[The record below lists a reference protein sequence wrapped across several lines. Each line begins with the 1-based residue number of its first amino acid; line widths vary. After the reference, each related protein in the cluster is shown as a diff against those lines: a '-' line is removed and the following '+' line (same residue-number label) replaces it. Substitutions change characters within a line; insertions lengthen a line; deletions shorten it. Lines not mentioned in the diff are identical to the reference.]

1 MDLFLIFSLPEKM
14 ILISIFLK
22 WVIKLLNLLN
32 ILLKILFGSVDIVVE
47 VWVLVKLL
55 LDPIMMLDKLM
66 ETNYLM
72 LLLVHLNLVNQLLD
86 SKSQKNHIFNILK
99 KLSKLML
106 ILDLPPLNCY
116 QLFIMMNLDK
126 ITKPLLHRLKNYQVP
141 DISIP

>member
-55 LDPIMMLDKLM
+55 LDPIMMLEKLM

-126 ITKPLLHRLKNYQVP
+126 ITKPLLLRLKN
-141 DISIP
+141 

>member
-126 ITKPLLHRLKNYQVP
+126 ITKPLLLRLKN
-141 DISIP
+141 